1 MEWDD
6 TLIRPSGGLNM
17 ALTKSQLTRL
27 EKLLKEERERTLR
40 ALNRSTQ
47 RESSGSTREQ
57 AGDLSAVPH
66 HLADLG
72 TDTMQEELDLTN
84 ASRMS
89 QQLREIDAALQRL
102 YAEPKSFGICERTKE
117 PIPFARLEIIPWART
132 CDYD

>member
-1 MEWDD
+1 
-6 TLIRPSGGLNM
+6 M
-17 ALTKSQLTRL
+17 ALTKSQRTQL
-27 EKLLKEERERTLR
+27 EKLLKEERDRTLR

-47 RESSGSTREQ
+47 REASESTREQ

-89 QQLREIDAALQRL
+89 QQLNEIDAALQRL
-102 YAEPKSFGICERTKE
+102 YSAPEEFGICERTKK

-132 CDYD
+132 CDEAET